1 MTLADIMQGIEQYH
15 FSSEL
20 NLAAGTKAFRRGL
33 RTHELVRRLADLAK
47 DTETRL
53 TIAKR
58 VEELSEAEIDTRYEN
73 RFDAALSAYLTV
85 LGDTAQPETVA
96 KAASAAAKAT
106 NCWWTVGLSRELLMY
121 AVATGFAE
129 APVMHWHVEPA
140 PFMQRTQWREALRE
154 KMQEWFN
161 QKMVSVNDDT
171 TRRILSVL
179 RAAQLQAQAPNA
191 GNVIVMPPSTDEGV
205 SFTERPRGRS
215 RTARLKAAHGT
226 ASAHARGSRQAMR
239 A

>member
-1 MTLADIMQGIEQYH
+1 
-15 FSSEL
+15 
-20 NLAAGTKAFRRGL
+20 
-33 RTHELVRRLADLAK
+33 LVRRLADLAK

-58 VEELSEAEIDTRYEN
+58 VEELSQAEIDTRYEN

-96 KAASAAAKAT
+96 KAASAAARAR

-129 APVMHWHVEPA
+129 APGVQWHVEPA
-140 PFMQRTQWREALRE
+140 AFVPGTQWREALHE
-154 KMQEWFN
+154 KMQEWFS
-161 QKMVSVNDDT
+161 QRMVSVNDDT
-171 TRRILSVL
+171 TRRIM
-179 RAAQLQAQAPNA
+179 QAQAPKT
-191 GNVIVMPPSTDEGV
+191 GNVIVMPTSTDEGLSV
-205 SFTERPRGRS
+205 IGRPRGRS
-215 RTARLKAAHGT
+215 RTARLKAAHGA
-226 ASAHARGSRQAMR
+226 ASAHSRGGRQAMR